1 MHQRT
6 LTTRR
11 PVHAAVW
18 TLVAS
23 AALVLT
29 LAACG
34 PGPSNGTPPPTGDV
48 SIAVTVIGDGRAT
61 FSALDFD
68 CSGSCTLAVD
78 EGTDVTLTAVPNA
91 GRVLVAWDG
100 PCSLFEPTCAWEAD
114 EDVAVTVT
122 FAPHALRFDLEGD
135 GQGFFEIDAAG
146 DATQCSEACAVA
158 LQQPL
163 AVTITYFSEGS
174 TRTILEPWDGECAAA
189 SVTDNYCLVNVE
201 GATTIGKTWRH
212 PPRAANREYTTDQG
226 ALLTVPEA
234 EGVLTGVDDTPGDTH
249 TASRLTEPGNG
260 TLTLSANGSFTYEP
274 NPGFAGVDTFTFRVT
289 DAFGNTDDA
298 TAEVTVNPRLTLTK
312 QGGGS
317 VVSEPGGI
325 DCGDACTSD
334 AGIFDLDTDVTLT
347 ATPATGTTFQGW
359 SGGACDGSSDLEC
372 TVPMSGPKNVTA
384 TFTASTYTLTVNRN
398 GDGNVTSTP
407 GDIDLDGGT
416 NSDTFTHGTSVT
428 LTANPAPGTVFTNW
442 TGGPCAGQTSTTC
455 SFTIASSGTTTA
467 NFGVIAY
474 TLDVSRTGEGTGA
487 IDSSPSGISVTT
499 TQISDDAS
507 FDHGTSITLTADPA
521 GSSDFDSWSGVT
533 CQGGNTS
540 DTCTF
545 TITRDTT
552 ITGAFTLKTYD
563 LAVSRTGEGTG
574 NVTSSPGDINLNA
587 GNLSDTFKHGTPI
600 TLTANPT
607 DSSNFTS
614 WSGVTCQGSN
624 TSDTCTFTITGNTV
638 VAANFDLKTYALE
651 VSRTGSGTGTI
662 GSSPSGISV
671 TTTQISDDASFDHGQ
686 QITLTADPADSS
698 NFTSWG
704 GDACAGSPN
713 DTCTFTITS
722 DTTITGTFTL
732 KTYDLAVSRDGDG
745 TGTIT
750 SNPTGISITT
760 QDEDSTTF
768 NHGTSVTLTASSAD
782 GSEFGNWSG
791 DACNGSTNPICTFT
805 ITSKTIITGTFT
817 LDTND
822 LTVDRAGD
830 GTGTIISTPSGINV
844 TTTQAS
850 DDATFAYGT
859 SIELDAEPADD
870 STFTEW
876 TGGPCDGE
884 TSATCTFDITSN
896 TATTGIFDLKTYDLT
911 VNLVGNGNVTSSPS
925 GIDLEDNRN
934 SATFDHG
941 QEILLAAE
949 PATGN
954 TFTEWT
960 GGPCDG
966 ETSATCTFDI
976 VSDGV
981 TTANFDVEVLTLNVT
996 TSGSGT
1002 GNVISSPSG
1011 IDLRAD
1017 DSTASFDHGTSITLT
1032 ATEDA
1037 LSEFGGWTSGPCA
1050 GDTIPACEFVIRE
1063 DLTVDAAFDLETL

>member
-1 MHQRT
+1 MPQRT

-23 AALVLT
+23 AAFALT

-34 PGPSNGTPPPTGDV
+34 PGPSNGAPPPTGDV

-68 CSGSCTLAVD
+68 CSDSCTLAVD

-100 PCSLFEPTCAWEAD
+100 PCNLFEPTCAWEAD

-122 FAPHALRFDLEGD
+122 FAPHALRFELEGD
-135 GQGFFEIDAAG
+135 GQGYFEIDAAG

-174 TRTILEPWDGECAAA
+174 TRTILEPWDGECATA

-226 ALLTVPEA
+226 TLLTVPEA
-234 EGVLTGVDDTPGDTH
+234 DGVLTGVDDTPGDTH
-249 TASRLTEPGNG
+249 TASPLTDPGNG
-260 TLTLSANGSFTYEP
+260 TLTLAANGSFTYEP
-274 NPGFAGVDTFTFRVT
+274 NPGFAGVDTFTFLVT

-298 TAEVTVNPRLTLTK
+298 SAEVTVNPRLTLTK

-325 DCGDACTSD
+325 ECGDACTSD

-347 ATPATGTTFQGW
+347 ATAATGTTFQGW
-359 SGGACDGSSDLEC
+359 SGGDCDGSTEIQCVVTMDA
-372 TVPMSGPKNVTA
+372 PKSVTA

-398 GDGNVTSTP
+398 GDGNVTSSP

-455 SFTIASSGTTTA
+455 SFTITSSGTTTA

-474 TLDVSRTGEGTGA
+474 TLDVSRTGEGTGT

-507 FDHGTSITLTADPA
+507 FDHGTSITLTADA
-521 GSSDFDSWSGVT
+521 ADSSNFTSWSGVT
-533 CQGGNTS
+533 CQGSNTS

-545 TITRDTT
+545 TITSDTT
-552 ITGAFTLKTYD
+552 VTGAFSLKTYD
-563 LAVSRTGEGTG
+563 LAVSRTGDGTG

-587 GNLSDTFKHGTPI
+587 GNPSDTFKHGTPI

-638 VAANFDLKTYALE
+638 VAANFDLKTYTLE
-651 VSRTGSGTGTI
+651 VSRTGNGSGNIT
-662 GSSPSGISV
+662 SSPGDINLNAGNP
-671 TTTQISDDASFDHGQ
+671 SDTFKHGTP
-686 QITLTADPADSS
+686 ITLTANRADSS
-698 NFTSWG
+698 NFTSWSGVTCQG
-704 GDACAGSPN
+704 GNTS
-713 DTCTFTITS
+713 DTCTFTITGN
-722 DTTITGTFTL
+722 TAVTGTFTL
-732 KTYDLAVSRDGDG
+732 KRYTLEVSRIGDG

-750 SNPTGISITT
+750 SNPTGINITT

-768 NHGTSVTLTASSAD
+768 NHDTSVTLTALPSE
-782 GSEFGNWSG
+782 GSDFESWSG
-791 DACNGSTNPICTFT
+791 VSCQGGNASETCVFT
-805 ITSKTIITGTFT
+805 ITSNTIITGTFT
-817 LDTND
+817 LDTHG
-822 LTVDRAGD
+822 LAVTRAGD
-830 GTGTIISTPSGINV
+830 GTGTIMSDPTGINV
-844 TTTQAS
+844 TPTQAS

-859 SIELDAEPADD
+859 SIELAAEPADD

-876 TGGPCDGE
+876 TGGPCEDE
-884 TSATCTFDITSN
+884 TSATCAFGITSP
-896 TATTGIFDLKTYDLT
+896 TATTGIFDLKSYDLT

-925 GIDLEDNRN
+925 GIDLEDNRA
-934 SATFDHG
+934 SAAFDHG

-949 PATGN
+949 PAAGN
-954 TFTEWT
+954 TFSEWT

-976 VSDGV
+976 VSDGA
-981 TTANFDVEVLTLNVT
+981 TTATFDVEVLTLNVT
-996 TSGSGT
+996 TSGSGA
-1002 GNVISSPSG
+1002 GGVVSSPAG
-1011 IDLRAD
+1011 VDVEAN
-1017 DSTASFDHGTSITLT
+1017 DSTASFDHGKSITLT
-1032 ATEDA
+1032 ATAGE
-1037 LSEFGGWTSGPCA
+1037 LSEFAGWTSGPCA